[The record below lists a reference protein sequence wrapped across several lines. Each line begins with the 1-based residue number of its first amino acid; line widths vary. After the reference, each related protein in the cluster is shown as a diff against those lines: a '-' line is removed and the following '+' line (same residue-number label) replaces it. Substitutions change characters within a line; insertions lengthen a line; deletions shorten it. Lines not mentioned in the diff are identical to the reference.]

1 MRFLSRPAQ
10 LAIFAVVGQSAAYL
24 LSIVLARNLEVEGF
38 EAYVVASAAFT
49 LMVMFAPRGIDKYAL
64 RLLPALFERPDWARA
79 RGFLRFAIRRILL
92 TSIAVALV
100 VALATIYFSTSP
112 QATKIAILVS
122 CLSLP
127 AGALVHFGV
136 EALSAMGRVILA
148 TAIFRAAVPAATL
161 VLVALI
167 LLLPL
172 ELNGA
177 LAVACWGLAW
187 TLALVAM
194 ASEIRR
200 VAPNQLW
207 QAASI
212 EEGSTWTSAA
222 RPFWIYR
229 ILLGLIAQASIIAL
243 DYLQPSAV
251 AVGAYAAAIATA
263 TLPLVLVTSS
273 NRYYAQQLSL
283 LLEKRDFTGV
293 LQMRYQRRRWLI
305 PVLVIY
311 LVCIFLFGREILAI
325 FRPEFAESGVTA
337 LRSLAI
343 ATTVSMLYALGPT
356 YLKYAAHNHLTLGIL
371 IGTAVL
377 HILLLLLLVPR
388 YQADG
393 AAWAYTVSSCVMYL
407 VFSLLARRELVML
420 EAESNSTSPD

>member
-1 MRFLSRPAQ
+1 
-10 LAIFAVVGQSAAYL
+10 
-24 LSIVLARNLEVEGF
+24 
-38 EAYVVASAAFT
+38 
-49 LMVMFAPRGIDKYAL
+49 
-64 RLLPALFERPDWARA
+64 
-79 RGFLRFAIRRILL
+79 
-92 TSIAVALV
+92 
-100 VALATIYFSTSP
+100 
-112 QATKIAILVS
+112 
-122 CLSLP
+122 
-127 AGALVHFGV
+127 VHFGV